1 MNMSCVDEDHIPN
14 QFSVYRCFPCREGE
28 TVVLFCQVPQVMAL
42 LSQWFSVCDTSG
54 GLVVII
60 IPGGLLQSTLAQIVF
75 LSIISFIQTALE
87 GLIVFTCGEMKKKML
102 LNYGADR
109 S

>member
-1 MNMSCVDEDHIPN
+1 M
-14 QFSVYRCFPCREGE
+14 
-28 TVVLFCQVPQVMAL
+28 VLFCQVPQVMVL
-42 LSQWFSVCDTSG
+42 LSQWFSVCDTCG

-60 IPGGLLQSTLAQIVF
+60 VPGGLLQSTLAQIVF
-75 LSIISFIQTALE
+75 RNISFIQTALE
-87 GLIVFTCGEMKKKML
+87 GLIVFTCGEMKKKVR